1 MDAHTRNRSI
11 DETTLTSPF
20 PSKQENRTRLR
31 ALNQITPISERR
43 ILNYLLFPNLSDEL
57 HFYISQGISLETS
70 DSDSDSDYELPPQ
83 RIHRE
88 GKQLPA
94 WHFKWLK
101 EGEQCAAKELTHL
114 AKMPAYTDQ
123 EDWYGIMVLPKPES
137 EPEDFGELD
146 SPSRQLREELS
157 QMSQVETPRV
167 EVEMDEE
174 TRKIL
179 ERTQQIFMPSHE
191 EVLLW
196 VTQDPVPT
204 EADSSRVSEPC
215 SPGDELERVLKRKR
229 TTQERLLRRLNGVHE
244 PQ

>member
-1 MDAHTRNRSI
+1 
-11 DETTLTSPF
+11 
-20 PSKQENRTRLR
+20 
-31 ALNQITPISERR
+31 
-43 ILNYLLFPNLSDEL
+43 
-57 HFYISQGISLETS
+57 
-70 DSDSDSDYELPPQ
+70 
-83 RIHRE
+83 
-88 GKQLPA
+88 
-94 WHFKWLK
+94 
-101 EGEQCAAKELTHL
+101 
-114 AKMPAYTDQ
+114 
-123 EDWYGIMVLPKPES
+123 
-137 EPEDFGELD
+137 
-146 SPSRQLREELS
+146 
-157 QMSQVETPRV
+157 VETPRV